1 MSDFSLQLLPQLP
14 PSQIEN
20 FSCGHVIP
28 SENILTVVIPKGPKG
43 KEMEFK
49 FSGREDEG
57 LVRLSLFA
65 FASSEIFKPDLT
77 RKGVLVDLQTGCSC
91 GWVKMEELGA
101 TLSNAC
107 NLVPDGIVVFFPSY
121 AVRLL
126 PNYFSTPYPLFSS
139 MLTKSFGSLAWW
151 CAVSGQGQDAL
162 DEDWVAR
169 EAQREEDSLS
179 FSFSPKTRMFFTDHL
194 RDLSSGVDLLRA
206 SSWRVC

>member
-1 MSDFSLQLLPQLP
+1 MSKHPFSSPFQVSDFSLQLLPQLP

-77 RKGVLVDLQTGCSC
+77 RKGGSC
-91 GWVKMEELGA
+91 
-101 TLSNAC
+101 
-107 NLVPDGIVVFFPSY
+107 
-121 AVRLL
+121 
-126 PNYFSTPYPLFSS
+126 
-139 MLTKSFGSLAWW
+139 
-151 CAVSGQGQDAL
+151 
-162 DEDWVAR
+162 
-169 EAQREEDSLS
+169 
-179 FSFSPKTRMFFTDHL
+179 
-194 RDLSSGVDLLRA
+194 
-206 SSWRVC
+206 